1 MGNTAQT
8 KPPGRLPQTKRD
20 NAAIGGLNWIGL
32 TCVFGSDKGGV
43 SAMATYP
50 SFTKRGT
57 SSLLLGPPSNSLSR
71 LTKFLIAVA
80 MTPLVGYLVFASARQ
95 QMNVPTAP
103 QSTIDTSPI
112 ASLPFEQVVPSS
124 GGANDGAEP
133 ELRTTSL
140 QAAVGLNIK
149 PSDSEIDATSPQTV
163 AGTDKGA
170 TSADAVPGVQD
181 AKPPIERGGQF
192 VVASLPASSCFSSAS
207 AVRQGQP
214 GAWPSWTLRAPGH
227 EGTKCWYAA
236 TRATARDH
244 QRAMLPTA
252 PAVGSPR
259 PQNGEYGSTEP

>member
-1 MGNTAQT
+1 
-8 KPPGRLPQTKRD
+8 
-20 NAAIGGLNWIGL
+20 
-32 TCVFGSDKGGV
+32 
-43 SAMATYP
+43 MATYP

-95 QMNVPTAP
+95 QMDVPTAP
-103 QSTIDTSPI
+103 QSTIDYSPI

-140 QAAVGLNIK
+140 QPAVGLNIK

-192 VVASLPASSCFSSAS
+192 VVASVPASSCFSSAS
-207 AVRQGQP
+207 AVRQDQP

-227 EGTKCWYAA
+227 EGTKCWYAP
-236 TRATARDH
+236 TRATARDD

-259 PQNGEYGSTEP
+259 PRNGEYGSTEP

>member
-1 MGNTAQT
+1 
-8 KPPGRLPQTKRD
+8 
-20 NAAIGGLNWIGL
+20 
-32 TCVFGSDKGGV
+32 
-43 SAMATYP
+43 MATYP

-57 SSLLLGPPSNSLSR
+57 SSLLLGPPNNSLSR

-80 MTPLVGYLVFASARQ
+80 MTPLVGYLVFASSRQ
-95 QMNVPTAP
+95 ELNVPTTP

-112 ASLPFEQVVPSS
+112 ASLSFEQVVPSS
-124 GGANDGAEP
+124 GGAGAEP
-133 ELRTTSL
+133 EFQTTSL
-140 QAAVGLNIK
+140 QPAVGLNIK

-170 TSADAVPGVQD
+170 TSADAVAGVQD

-192 VVASLPASSCFSSAS
+192 VVASVPASPCFPSAS
-207 AVRQGQP
+207 TVRQEHP
-214 GAWPSWTLRAPGH
+214 EAWPSWTLRAPGH

-252 PAVGSPR
+252 PAIGSPR

>member
-1 MGNTAQT
+1 
-8 KPPGRLPQTKRD
+8 
-20 NAAIGGLNWIGL
+20 
-32 TCVFGSDKGGV
+32 
-43 SAMATYP
+43 MATY
-50 SFTKRGT
+50 SSLTKRGT
-57 SSLLLGPPSNSLSR
+57 SSPLLGRPSNSLSS
-71 LTKFLIAVA
+71 LTKFLISGAI

-95 QMNVPTAP
+95 RMNVPTAP

-112 ASLPFEQVVPSS
+112 ASFEQVLPSS
-124 GGANDGAEP
+124 GGAGAEP
-133 ELRTTSL
+133 ELQTTSL
-140 QAAVGLNIK
+140 QPAVRLNIK
-149 PSDSEIDATSPQTV
+149 PSDSEINATSPQTV

-192 VVASLPASSCFSSAS
+192 VVASVPASSCFPSAS
-207 AVRQGQP
+207 AVRQDQP

-252 PAVGSPR
+252 PAIGSPR